1 MIQPVVTVRLDD
13 RRRHYR
19 PGETLCGEFRIET
32 LQPDQIKA
40 VELSVIWCTEG
51 KGEED
56 VGLHYFK
63 RYSPEEEPLD
73 PRSPLR
79 FATEERLPASPLSY
93 EGLIIKIRWCVR
105 VRLFLPRGETLVHD
119 EPFQLGDVP
128 RAQPL
133 EPEAPPEPPAS

>member
-1 MIQPVVTVRLDD
+1 MIEPLVSVRLDE

-19 PGETLCGEFRIET
+19 PGDILTGEFRIET
-32 LQPDQIKA
+32 LQPDNIKA

-51 KGEED
+51 KGDDD

-73 PRSPLR
+73 PRSATH
-79 FATEERLPASPLSY
+79 FATDQGLPASPLSY
-93 EGLIIKIRWCVR
+93 DGLIVKIRWCVR

-119 EPFQLGDVP
+119 EPFRLGDVP
-128 RAQPL
+128 PAQPL
-133 EPEAPPEPPAS
+133 HPAPEPIAP

>member
-1 MIQPVVTVRLDD
+1 MEADRQGRRAGVAQLRARVPALGLSSRWRREPGMIQPVVTVRLDD

-19 PGETLCGEFRIET
+19 PGDTLCGEFRIET

-73 PRSPLR
+73 PRSPIR

-93 EGLIIKIRWCVR
+93 EGLILKI
-105 VRLFLPRGETLVHD
+105 
-119 EPFQLGDVP
+119 
-128 RAQPL
+128 
-133 EPEAPPEPPAS
+133 